1 MTLMSTYGSLHTHPN
16 QKESVRTDDKGKL
29 IKTFKYTEVIA
40 NHYNY
45 RGAVDE
51 HNSYRNG
58 CGTKHGLSLEETQKK
73 TRWENRVFVLILTVS
88 EVNVYL
94 AMRYLG
100 ELKMT

>member
-1 MTLMSTYGSLHTHPN
+1 MKFDLFCLKEPDYVMTLISTYGSLHTHPN

-51 HNSYRNG
+51 HNAYRHD
-58 CGTKHGLSLEETQKK
+58 CGTKHGLSLEETWKT
-73 TRWENRVFVLILTVS
+73 TRWANCVLHLFWQF
-88 EVNVYL
+88 L
-94 AMRYLG
+94 R
-100 ELKMT
+100 